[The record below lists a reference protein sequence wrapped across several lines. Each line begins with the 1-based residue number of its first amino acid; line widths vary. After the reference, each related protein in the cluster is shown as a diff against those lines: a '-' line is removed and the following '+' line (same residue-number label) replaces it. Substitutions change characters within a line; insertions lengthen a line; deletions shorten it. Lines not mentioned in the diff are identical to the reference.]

1 MASRPKR
8 KYVLLFVNK
17 MLYWRHFIKIY
28 IKKIKIFL
36 EKDLLETMR
45 MIFTMRTVIVMD
57 EMMNLLL

>member
-1 MASRPKR
+1 MDSRPKR
-8 KYVLLFVNK
+8 KSILLFVNK

-36 EKDLLETMR
+36 KKDLLETMR

-57 EMMNLLL
+57 GMMNLLL